1 MKKATLKTANI
12 CTFKFRKSNG
22 FFHCCYGDWWA
33 RKKEMPYASSVC
45 FSLENV
51 SVTFELSSEKNK
63 LEFKLKK
70 NKDFLS
76 STSVWGEKSG
86 ISFRAQILLKNGIE
100 ECKHYFS
107 QKQHFL

>member
-12 CTFKFRKSNG
+12 CTFKFRKSNV

-70 NKDFLS
+70 IKIFYLVPQFGGKNQEYLS
-76 STSVWGEKSG
+76 GHKY
-86 ISFRAQILLKNGIE
+86 
-100 ECKHYFS
+100 C
-107 QKQHFL
+107 